1 MTNDTSRNER
11 GAEIQSVDR
20 AVSVLEFLSREGWS
34 GVTEVATGLGVHKST
49 AYRLLATLK
58 DRGLVEQDLET
69 ERYRLGLGLVFL
81 ASTVA
86 ADLDVVRYARPICQ
100 QLSDRT
106 RETVT
111 VSVLAGDEVI
121 TVDQM
126 VSSASVL
133 SVDWTGKRLPL
144 HCASDGKVLLA
155 YLSEGRQREILARP
169 LQRFTENTIVDP
181 TVLDAQLHAIRRNG
195 FGYSLE
201 ELEIGL
207 NGVAA
212 PICSKGGT
220 VIAAV
225 SVSGPAFRLT
235 ADDVPALG
243 DLTKEAAEEISR
255 RLGFQS
261 KANGRRMLRGIA
273 AEG

>member
-169 LQRFTENTIVDP
+169 LRRFTENTIVDP